1 MKRIVILMIA
11 LMAIGIGASAQSGLE
26 IEKIFGGKYIS
37 DPTVTETMMS
47 GDQAFLRSHKLNTF
61 ATFKG
66 RSDKYVPIIQPLV
79 VADGAHARAR
89 NVRYRDGKL
98 HFAYYVLPPVTKDGR
113 SINRYL
119 CYLNNE
125 KAKNPSVMVIYFD
138 GAISNE
144 KAEALI
150 KSLAK

>member
-1 MKRIVILMIA
+1 
-11 LMAIGIGASAQSGLE
+11 MAIGIGASAQTGLE
-26 IEKIFGGKYIS
+26 INKIFGGKYIS
-37 DPTVTETMMS
+37 DPTVTETLMS
-47 GDQAFLRSHKLNTF
+47 GDQAFLRTHRLNTF

-98 HFAYYVLPPVTKDGR
+98 HYAYYVLPPVSANGR
-113 SINRYL
+113 IVNRYL

-125 KAKNPSVMVIYFD
+125 KSKNPSVMVIYFD
-138 GAISNE
+138 GAISNK

-150 KSLAK
+150 KSLAKE

>member
-1 MKRIVILMIA
+1 MIA
-11 LMAIGIGASAQSGLE
+11 MIAVGLGASAQSGLE
-26 IEKIFGGKYIS
+26 INKIFGGKYS
-37 DPTVTETMMS
+37 TDPTVTETLMS
-47 GDQAFLRSHKLNTF
+47 GDQKFLREHKLNTF

-66 RSDKYVPIIQPLV
+66 KANKYVPIIQPLV
-79 VADGAHARAR
+79 VADGSHARAR

-98 HFAYYVLPPVTKDGR
+98 HYAYYVLPPVTADGR

-144 KAEALI
+144 KAESLI
-150 KSLAK
+150 KSIAK